1 MKIKVKQKVKVVMG
15 EPDLELVDPGV
26 GNIGR

>member
-1 MKIKVKQKVKVVMG
+1 MKKSKAKSKLGMG

-26 GNIGR
+26 GNIDR